1 MLLTIDIGNTNTVI
15 GVFAE
20 GRLKAHWRLSTGHMK
35 TIDEAWVN
43 LGGLFKS
50 SHIPKSQISGVVIG
64 SVVPDVTWL
73 WQKLAENYLRQEPL
87 IVRHDTPGV
96 PDTAYDDPSTLGID
110 RVCNVVAAWEL
121 FHGPAIVVDFGTA
134 TTIDIGDA
142 GGRFI
147 GGLILPGLGTAMR
160 DLHIHAA
167 RLPKVQLEYPER
179 LIGRN
184 TVNAMQSGILYG
196 TVAMVAGLVQKL
208 QAELAEEGHTGEFPV
223 ISTGGFGGLI
233 RSRCPV
239 IRAHYPYLVL
249 YGLATLHGR
258 ANGTAMAIQ
267 YLEEA

>member
-20 GRLKAHWRLSTGHMK
+20 GRLKAHWRLSTGHIR
-35 TIDEAWVN
+35 TIDEGWVN
-43 LGGLFKS
+43 LRGLFKS
-50 SHIPKSQISGVVIG
+50 NHIPKSGINGVVIG

-73 WQKLAENYLRQEPL
+73 WQKLSENYLEQEPL

-96 PDTAYDDPSTLGID
+96 PGLSYDDPSTLGID
-110 RVCNVVAAWEL
+110 RVCNVVAAWER
-121 FHGPAIVVDFGTA
+121 FRGPAIVVDFGTA
-134 TTIDIGDA
+134 TTIDIGD
-142 GGRFI
+142 GQGTFI

-179 LIGRN
+179 VIGRN
-184 TVNAMQSGILYG
+184 TVNAMQSGILNG
-196 TVAMVAGLVQKL
+196 TVAMVEGLIARL
-208 QAELAEEGHTGEFPV
+208 RRELAEEGITGPVPV

-239 IRAHYPYLVL
+239 IQAHYPYLVL

-258 ANGTAMAIQ
+258 ARGEAMAIQ
-267 YLEEA
+267 YREED